1 MIFSKVFKPNPIQTF
16 EVNICSGVE
25 NNAIAFG
32 PGSIIN
38 GNVKLFLDKPVKA
51 KYIKIIFTCQEKKD
65 SVTLFSVESNIW
77 NSKQDEGEVLESGAH
92 LYLFAIQL
100 PSNYID
106 IQYEIIIF
114 IPAFGHYSLN
124 DTKFIAA
131 HPNCIRLPLVI
142 TTVPSTIPTL
152 QIPFAVDSNNDDS
165 LPTFIPY
172 IESPSPSPTSP
183 IYQQWGPG
191 SPVEPSDEDYLYPSS
206 PIEDASG
213 HLMVPSTSPTRC
225 LPIVS
230 KHKSTRLAAIAKILS
245 NGYYDIVAL
254 QEIWVYN
261 DFEFLRK
268 NVKDVFPFA
277 KYFHSGVFGS
287 GLAVFSKFP
296 IISSSFYPFILNGKP
311 LQVFHGDY
319 YVGKGV
325 GTVRLNH
332 PQLGYLDVFN
342 THLHAGYGDRY
353 KAHRAAQ
360 CWQLA
365 NLLRAF
371 VIAGNHVVMTG
382 DLNSIPDSL
391 NYRLI
396 RDHGL
401 LTDSWTQTYD
411 PGFTCNS
418 PFNTFSRYYQKD
430 NVAAGKRLDYILY
443 SHWSA

>member
-51 KYIKIIFTCQEKKD
+51 KYIKILFTCQEKKD

-77 NSKQDEGEVLESGAH
+77 NSKQDEGEGRTDDINEYLYSSMSTVLESGAH

-100 PSNYID
+100 PSNVNYPPTIRDDSFGHRIEYSLQGFIYLSDQTSKSTNCLPLTYLPLVAVKTNTVCENKTVKIERGDEFVLVTATLVNPYLCPVTIQLISTTTSLKNNTTPIASSGPSYHHKRHEILSESQYVSIPKHTQQNNSLTTSICTIQIPSTCVPTTQTHFASKYID

-172 IESPSPSPTSP
+172 IESPCPSPTSL

-213 HLMVPSTSPTRC
+213 HLMVPSTSPTRS
-225 LPIVS
+225 LSI
-230 KHKSTRLAAIAKILS
+230 KSA
-245 NGYYDIVAL
+245 
-254 QEIWVYN
+254 
-261 DFEFLRK
+261 
-268 NVKDVFPFA
+268 
-277 KYFHSGVFGS
+277 
-287 GLAVFSKFP
+287 
-296 IISSSFYPFILNGKP
+296 
-311 LQVFHGDY
+311 
-319 YVGKGV
+319 
-325 GTVRLNH
+325 
-332 PQLGYLDVFN
+332 
-342 THLHAGYGDRY
+342 
-353 KAHRAAQ
+353 
-360 CWQLA
+360 
-365 NLLRAF
+365 
-371 VIAGNHVVMTG
+371 
-382 DLNSIPDSL
+382 
-391 NYRLI
+391 
-396 RDHGL
+396 
-401 LTDSWTQTYD
+401 
-411 PGFTCNS
+411 
-418 PFNTFSRYYQKD
+418 
-430 NVAAGKRLDYILY
+430 
-443 SHWSA
+443 

>member
-38 GNVKLFLDKPVKA
+38 GNVKLFLDKPVKT

-100 PSNYID
+100 PSNVNYPPTIRDDSLGHRIEYSLQGFIYLSDQTSKSTNCLPLTYLPLVAVKTNAASENKTVKIERGDEFVLVTAALVNPYLCPVTIQLISTTTSLKNNTGPIASTGPSYHHKRHEILSESQYVSIPKHTQQNNSLTTSICTIQIPSTCVPTTQTHFASKYID

-114 IPAFGHYSLN
+114 IPAFGHHSLN

-152 QIPFAVDSNNDDS
+152 QIPFAVGSNNDDS

-213 HLMVPSTSPTRC
+213 HLMVPSTSPTRS
-225 LPIVS
+225 LSI
-230 KHKSTRLAAIAKILS
+230 KSA
-245 NGYYDIVAL
+245 
-254 QEIWVYN
+254 
-261 DFEFLRK
+261 
-268 NVKDVFPFA
+268 
-277 KYFHSGVFGS
+277 
-287 GLAVFSKFP
+287 
-296 IISSSFYPFILNGKP
+296 
-311 LQVFHGDY
+311 
-319 YVGKGV
+319 
-325 GTVRLNH
+325 
-332 PQLGYLDVFN
+332 
-342 THLHAGYGDRY
+342 
-353 KAHRAAQ
+353 
-360 CWQLA
+360 
-365 NLLRAF
+365 
-371 VIAGNHVVMTG
+371 
-382 DLNSIPDSL
+382 
-391 NYRLI
+391 
-396 RDHGL
+396 
-401 LTDSWTQTYD
+401 
-411 PGFTCNS
+411 
-418 PFNTFSRYYQKD
+418 
-430 NVAAGKRLDYILY
+430 
-443 SHWSA
+443 